1 MNSVKKNSSVNN
13 KSLVFKYIANIDT
26 IKRKRRNILATEK
39 RNLQG
44 TIKLELFE
52 ENKELQA
59 QSKTEVSSKKRVNKK
74 KMNQATK
81 TFRLYLQEQSPG
93 GVL

>member
-1 MNSVKKNSSVNN
+1 MKKNSSINN
-13 KSLVFKYIANIDT
+13 KSLVFSYITNIDT
-26 IKRKRRNILATEK
+26 IKRERRNIVATEK
-39 RNLQG
+39 RKLQG
-44 TIKLELFE
+44 TIKLGLFE

-59 QSKTEVSSKKRVNKK
+59 QSKTEISSKKRVDKK
-74 KMNQATK
+74 KMNLATK